1 MVHFIK
7 SLVFIFIFL
16 SVQTGQTETLEQE
29 ALDAVQSN
37 YEKILTF
44 EAEFAQK
51 SYVKMMDQT
60 QHTKGTVSIK
70 KPGRMKWIY
79 GAPDT
84 QVLISNGKTLWHYV
98 ADEEQVTKVPIE
110 SIYSS
115 NTPALFLAGQGNL
128 IQTFNVESVSL
139 ETNTICITLTPKK
152 DDQALTRLQLFA
164 NKKNY
169 QITGSTVY
177 DKLGNNTEIHFS
189 KIKTNKDI
197 PEKTFEFQAPPDV
210 EILDYTKNP

>member
-1 MVHFIK
+1 M
-7 SLVFIFIFL
+7 SA
-16 SVQTGQTETLEQE
+16 QTGQTETLEQE

-44 EAEFAQK
+44 EAEFSQK
-51 SYVKMMDQT
+51 SYFKMMDET
-60 QHTKGTVSIK
+60 QHAKGTVSIK

-115 NTPALFLAGQGNL
+115 NTPALFLAGKGKL
-128 IQTFNVESVSL
+128 IQTFNVESISL
-139 ETNTICITLTPKK
+139 ETNPISISLTPKK

-177 DKLGNNTEIHFS
+177 DKLGNKTEIYFS

-197 PEKTFEFQAPPDV
+197 PEKTFQFQVPPGV

>member
-1 MVHFIK
+1 MGA
-7 SLVFIFIFL
+7 
-16 SVQTGQTETLEQE
+16 QTGQTETLEQE

-44 EAEFAQK
+44 EAEFVQK
-51 SYVKMMDQT
+51 SYVKIMDET
-60 QHTKGTVSIK
+60 QHAKGTVSIK

-139 ETNTICITLTPKK
+139 ETNPICITLIPKK
-152 DDQALTRLQLFA
+152 DDQALKRLQLFA

-177 DKLGNNTEIHFS
+177 DKLGNKTEIHFS

-197 PEKTFEFQAPPDV
+197 PEKTFQFQAPPDV

>member
-1 MVHFIK
+1 
-7 SLVFIFIFL
+7 L
-16 SVQTGQTETLEQE
+16 SATPGQAETLEQE

-37 YEKILTF
+37 YEKVLTF
-44 EAEFAQK
+44 EAEFTQK
-51 SYVKMMDQT
+51 SYVKMMGET
-60 QHTKGTVSIK
+60 QHAKGTVSIK

-98 ADEEQVTKVPIE
+98 ADEEQVIKVPIE

-128 IQTFNVESVSL
+128 IKTFNVESISL
-139 ETNTICITLTPKK
+139 ETNPISISLTPKK

-177 DKLGNNTEIHFS
+177 DKLGNKTEIQFS

-197 PEKTFEFQAPPDV
+197 PEKTFQFQAPPEV